1 MWVSSAS
8 RHIWEVRHPQRQ
20 VCLGYSLGS
29 VAKSKKSK
37 AKSPPS
43 LKTSVR
49 RAHKT
54 DGKTRVSLS
63 GHQAFKGRDRRRAKV
78 GFCFNS
84 KETNVLKVE
93 EEEEKTF
100 TIGSEKTKK
109 EKSV

>member
-1 MWVSSAS
+1 MQKKCQQQT
-8 RHIWEVRHPQRQ
+8 HLEVRHPERQ
-20 VCLGYSLGS
+20 VCPGY
-29 VAKSKKSK
+29 KSK
-37 AKSPPS
+37 AKSSPS
-43 LKTSVR
+43 LKSSVR

-63 GHQAFKGRDRRRAKV
+63 GNQAFKGGDRRRAKV

-100 TIGSEKTKK
+100 TRG
-109 EKSV
+109 